1 MNGSATPPL
10 LRFAGVAL
18 GYGGVPVLRHLSF
31 RVDRGE
37 FLGLVGP
44 NGSGKT
50 TILRAILGLVRPLAG
65 AVERAGTPVIGYVPQ
80 RESIDPIM
88 PVTAYEVALMGRAPR
103 LGALQRTGARD
114 RERARQALELVG
126 VADLA
131 GRLYRDLSGGQQQ
144 RVLLARALAGEP
156 DLLVLDEPTNG
167 MDLASECALVDLL
180 VSLNRDRGLTV
191 LFVTHLL
198 PIVLNAATSIL
209 LLEAGRVLYG
219 PAREVLRA
227 ETLSALY
234 GIAVEVATVGGQRTL
249 VVHRRE
255 GAGV

>member
-1 MNGSATPPL
+1 MKEGATPSL
-10 LRFAGVAL
+10 LRFEDVAL

-50 TILRAILGLVRPLAG
+50 TILRAILGLLRPLAG
-65 AVERAGTPVIGYVPQ
+65 AVGRDGRPVIGYVPQ

-103 LGALQRTGARD
+103 LGALARTSARD
-114 RERARQALELVG
+114 RELARESLAFVG
-126 VADLA
+126 VGELA
-131 GRLYRDLSGGQQQ
+131 ERLFRDLSGGQQQ
-144 RVLLARALAGEP
+144 RVLLARALAAEP

-167 MDLASECALVDLL
+167 MDLASECSLVDLL
-180 VSLNRDRGLTV
+180 VDLNRRRGLTV

-198 PIVLNAATSIL
+198 PIVLNAATTIL

-219 PAREVLRA
+219 PADTVLR
-227 ETLSALY
+227 EDTLSALY
-234 GIAVEVATVGGQRTL
+234 GIPVAVATVAGRRTL
-249 VVHRRE
+249 VAPRRE
-255 GAGV
+255 HADV